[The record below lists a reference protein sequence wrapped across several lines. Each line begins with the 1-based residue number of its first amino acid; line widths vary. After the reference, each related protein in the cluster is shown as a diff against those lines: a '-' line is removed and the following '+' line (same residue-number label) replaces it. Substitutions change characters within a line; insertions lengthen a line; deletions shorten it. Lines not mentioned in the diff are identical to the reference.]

1 MLKSSTNISYCFVF
15 VHFSC
20 HPYIFFNQD
29 RVSITFVGFKVTG
42 NGDLVDPSTGGVI
55 ERAIMSSQLY
65 TGLKQNRVNFED
77 DYRSWSKA
85 FMIEKIATVMG
96 IEFPHDPDETYVL
109 TVDNLIKML
118 AIQMRFRCGIPVV
131 IMGETGCGKT
141 RLIRYMCDLARQG
154 YDRNNML
161 ILKVSDP
168 LSRFYYRINYFFPLV
183 RSMEEQQRK
192 I

>member
-1 MLKSSTNISYCFVF
+1 MGTKVIMNDYTFQSVMMSIIVFFKFFSLCSS
-15 VHFSC
+15 

-29 RVSITFVGFKVTG
+29 RISITFVGFKVTKS
-42 NGDLVDPSTGGVI
+42 GDLVEPAHGGVL
-55 ERAIMSSQLY
+55 ERGIMTQQLY
-65 TGLKQNRVNFED
+65 AGLIQNRVNFED
-77 DYRSWSKA
+77 DYRNWKKGV
-85 FMIEKIATVMG
+85 MIEKIATVMG

-161 ILKVSDP
+161 ILKVS
-168 LSRFYYRINYFFPLV
+168 
-183 RSMEEQQRK
+183 
-192 I
+192 